1 MAPMFVVK
9 NTLVNRFMAMSFTAS
24 FKENIFQQP
33 GGRNKG
39 PVKFRI

>member
-1 MAPMFVVK
+1 MAPIFVVK
-9 NTLVNRFMAMSFTAS
+9 NTLVNRFRAISLTAS
-24 FKENIFQQP
+24 FKEKIFQHP